1 MILVDTQVWIHHFRT
16 PNPSL
21 IQHLSAGELVMHS
34 MVIGELACGSLRDR
48 AATIAMLN
56 AIPKIHELTNENVI
70 NRIDNDAL
78 SGRGIGFVDAHL
90 LCAVRET
97 EGARLWTRDQRLNG
111 IAGELGVAYIE
122 SSGGDR

>member
-21 IQHLSAGELVMHS
+21 EQHLSAGELVMHS
-34 MVIGELACGSLRDR
+34 MVIGELVCGSLRDR
-48 AATIAMLN
+48 VATIAMLN
-56 AIPKIHELTNENVI
+56 AIPKIRELTNENVI
-70 NRIDNDAL
+70 TRIENDAL

-90 LCAVRET
+90 LCAVRAR
-97 EGARLWTRDQRLNG
+97 EGARLWTRDRGLNG
-111 IAGELGVAYIE
+111 IAAELGVAYVD